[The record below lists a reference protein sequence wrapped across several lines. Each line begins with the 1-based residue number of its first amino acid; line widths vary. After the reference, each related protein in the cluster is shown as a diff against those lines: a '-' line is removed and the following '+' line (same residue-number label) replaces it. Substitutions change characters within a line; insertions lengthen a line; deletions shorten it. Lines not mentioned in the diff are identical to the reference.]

1 MLGPAVSG
9 FFLTFPLY
17 KSKFSNGIQNGL
29 KATTTETQNR
39 FKMKDI
45 RKRDSKRAK
54 GTQTR
59 AFLSHSLSAITQIK
73 KSHKMRA
80 FATVQPW
87 DFLLSVA
94 ANMFKL

>member
-1 MLGPAVSG
+1 
-9 FFLTFPLY
+9 
-17 KSKFSNGIQNGL
+17 
-29 KATTTETQNR
+29 
-39 FKMKDI
+39 MKDI

-54 GTQTR
+54 WTQTW

-73 KSHKMRA
+73 TGKQTHKMRA